1 MQNTEFMAQN
11 MALYRNSM
19 IQPITGSMAR
29 QSIAVPGGG
38 LANELNQQFQ
48 EIPDFGNQGFQDV
61 NVQDMDGDV
70 VNTFVD
76 GDANMYGQSF
86 AVGAKPAVDLYD
98 TEC

>member
-38 LANELNQQFQ
+38 LANELNQHFQ